1 MAARINSGRGLEK
14 EMASMSDDKSE
25 PRKFFTVAQV
35 NAMLPLVRAIVT
47 DLVELTREVVERRE
61 RLAHLMQDRETD
73 EPNDLYHQELVQ
85 VDEQMQRDGNRLREL
100 VDELRSLGA
109 EPKDGTLGLVDFP
122 TVMDG
127 RTVCLCWKLDEPEVL
142 FWHEWDSGFGGR
154 KPLVRPT
161 AISASATAT
170 GGG

>member
-1 MAARINSGRGLEK
+1 
-14 EMASMSDDKSE
+14 MSDDNSE

-61 RLAHLMQDRETD
+61 RLAHLMPDRD
-73 EPNDLYHQELVQ
+73 SHGRDSANSNDPYSQELVQ
-85 VDEQMQRDGNRLREL
+85 VEEQIQRDADRLREL
-100 VDELRSLGA
+100 VDELRALGA
-109 EPKDGTLGLVDFP
+109 EPKDGVMGLVDFP

-142 FWHEWDSGFGGR
+142 FWHESDSGFDGR
-154 KPLVRPT
+154 QPLIRPT
-161 AISASATAT
+161 AISAASTTST
-170 GGG
+170 GNGGIRGA